1 MAMHLFSTPVECTQC
16 GTVVSDPTVDRCPN
30 CSALLRERRT
40 PHRVAGV
47 EQRYGSL
54 RILLSV
60 LRFFG
65 IITVAVGLLVFFLGT
80 GSGTGELPPM
90 AGLSILLGSIL
101 SAISLFAVEAMF
113 RVLIDIEEN
122 TRASF
127 RVQQMLLDAAQGKQ
141 PRAQATPSVAETT
154 S

>member
-16 GTVVSDPTVDRCPN
+16 GTVVNDPTVDRCPN

-47 EQRYGSL
+47 ERRYGSL

-65 IITVAVGLLVFFLGT
+65 VITIAVGLLVFFLGT
-80 GSGTGELPPM
+80 GAGPGELPPM

-101 SAISLFAVEAMF
+101 AAISLFAVAQMF
-113 RVLIDIEEN
+113 GVLIDIEEN
-122 TRASF
+122 TRATF
-127 RVQQMLLDAAQGKQ
+127 RVQQMLLDASQGKQ
-141 PRAQATPSVAETT
+141 SRAPTTPPVAETT
-154 S
+154 T

>member
-80 GSGTGELPPM
+80 GPGRGELPPL

-101 SAISLFAVEAMF
+101 SAISLFAVAAMF
-113 RVLIDIEEN
+113 KVLIDIEEN

-154 S
+154 T

>member
-16 GTVVSDPTVDRCPN
+16 GTVVNDPTLDRCPN
-30 CSALLRERRT
+30 CTALLKERRT

-47 EQRYGSL
+47 ERRYGGV

-60 LRFFG
+60 LRFFA
-65 IITVAVGLLVFFLGT
+65 IITVAVGVLVFIFGT
-80 GSGTGELPPM
+80 GTGPRELHPLG
-90 AGLSILLGSIL
+90 GLSILLGSIL
-101 SAISLFAVEAMF
+101 SAISLFAVAGMF
-113 RVLIDIEEN
+113 SVLIDIEEN

-141 PRAQATPSVAETT
+141 VRSPATPVAEPTT
-154 S
+154 